1 MRIGIDAREL
11 TGKPTGVGRYLSGLL
26 AEWVG
31 EARSPQHDFVLY
43 THEPLPPGP
52 GAGHVT
58 TRVLPGPG
66 GTWWEQVRL
75 PSAMERDRLDVF
87 FSPGYTAPL
96 RTAVPTV
103 VAIHDLSFA
112 VHPEWFGMREG
123 LRRRWLTRRAAQA
136 ARAVVT
142 ISRFTASELHAVYN
156 LPGGRVHVVPP
167 GITPPA
173 CGPRREAGP
182 RVLYAGS
189 IFNRRHVPD
198 LIRAFEPLARAHAD
212 ASLEIVGDNRS
223 RPYQDLVQVIHEAGL
238 TGQVRWRRW
247 LPDAELGALY
257 GSARAFA
264 FLSAYEGLGLT
275 PLEALSVGVPP
286 VLLDTAVARESCGDA
301 ALYVPADDIQAT
313 TAALGQLLYDP
324 AMRGQLLAAA
334 PEVVG
339 RYRWPRAAAETL
351 GVIEQAGRT

>member
-26 AEWVG
+26 AEWVC
-31 EARSPQHDFVLY
+31 EARSQQHDFVLY
-43 THEPLPPGP
+43 THEPLPPRP
-52 GAGHVT
+52 DPGHVT

-75 PSAMERDRLDVF
+75 PWAMERDRLDVF

-112 VHPEWFGMREG
+112 VHPEWFGTREG
-123 LRRRWLTRRAAQA
+123 LRRRWLTSRAAQA

-142 ISRFTASELHAVYN
+142 ISRFTASELHAVYS
-156 LPGGRVHVVPP
+156 LPSGRVHVVPP

-173 CGPRREAGP
+173 CGPQQEAGP

-198 LIRAFEPLARAHAD
+198 LIRAFEPLARAHQD

-223 RPYQDLVQVIHEAGL
+223 RPYQDLVQVIDEAGL
-238 TGQVRWRRW
+238 TGQARWRRW

-275 PLEALSVGVPP
+275 PLEALSVGVPS

-301 ALYVPADDIQAT
+301 ALYVRADDIQAT

-324 AMRGQLLAAA
+324 AMRRHLLAAA
-334 PEVVG
+334 PDVLG
-339 RYRWPRAAAETL
+339 RYSWPRAAAETL
-351 GVIEQAGRT
+351 GVIEQAARA